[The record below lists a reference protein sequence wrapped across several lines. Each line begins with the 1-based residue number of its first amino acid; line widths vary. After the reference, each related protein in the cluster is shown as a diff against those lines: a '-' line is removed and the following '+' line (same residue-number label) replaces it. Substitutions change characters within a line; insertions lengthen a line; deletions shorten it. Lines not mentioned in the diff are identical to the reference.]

1 MVSFISNSKMATAAA
16 KVKKAAKA
24 RERRAKNG
32 ANERERERKRKRAG
46 ASAEKDQAALKATIM
61 HMRSLEYFMAQVAAM
76 GGENYKHDCG
86 EQLQQQQEARDTVDG
101 VASGEKPSM

>member
-1 MVSFISNSKMATAAA
+1 MSTAAA
-16 KVKKAAKA
+16 KAKKAAKD

-32 ANERERERKRKRAG
+32 AKIRERERECERKRKKAG

-76 GGENYKHDCG
+76 GGRDNKHDCG
-86 EQLQQQQEARDTVDG
+86 KQLQQQQEARGTVDG
-101 VASGEKPSM
+101 GASGEKSSM

>member
-1 MVSFISNSKMATAAA
+1 MATAAA
-16 KVKKAAKA
+16 KAKKAAKD

-32 ANERERERKRKRAG
+32 AKIRERERERERKRKRAG
-46 ASAEKDQAALKATIM
+46 ASTEKDQAALNATIM

-101 VASGEKPSM
+101 EASGEKPSM

>member
-1 MVSFISNSKMATAAA
+1 MSTAAA
-16 KVKKAAKA
+16 KAKKAAKA

-32 ANERERERKRKRAG
+32 ANERELERERERRRIRAG

-76 GGENYKHDCG
+76 GGRDYKHDCG
-86 EQLQQQQEARDTVDG
+86 KQAKQQQEARGTVDG
-101 VASGEKPSM
+101 GASGEKSSM

>member
-1 MVSFISNSKMATAAA
+1 MSTAAA
-16 KVKKAAKA
+16 KAKKAAKD

-32 ANERERERKRKRAG
+32 AKIRERERECERKRKRAG

-61 HMRSLEYFMAQVAAM
+61 HMRSLEYFMAQVVAM
-76 GGENYKHDCG
+76 GGENYKNDCG

-101 VASGEKPSM
+101 EASGEKPPM